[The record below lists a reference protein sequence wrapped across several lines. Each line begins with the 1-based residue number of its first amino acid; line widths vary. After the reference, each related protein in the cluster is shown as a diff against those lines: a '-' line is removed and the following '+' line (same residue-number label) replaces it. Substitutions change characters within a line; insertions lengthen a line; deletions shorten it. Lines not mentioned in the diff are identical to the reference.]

1 MTTANKGWES
11 GRESAT
17 TAPYGT
23 WESPIHASSIAKK
36 AAAKEDVLVDTVSS
50 KVYYIESRAMEDGRN
65 VMVDAE
71 SGVDLFERSWNARSR
86 VQEYGG
92 APAVVHDGV
101 LLFSNFSDCQVY
113 VVDLK
118 LGNIA
123 EPRKVTTNAAHRFA
137 DFAVHPLHPNLV
149 VCSLEDHT
157 IDVPSKVE
165 NSLVTIDTTSGS
177 VSSLISGSD
186 FYSSP
191 RFNADGTVLAWC
203 QWDHPDMPLD
213 SSQIFLV
220 GIQAVQTGL
229 KLCPGKLPATR
240 VAGEPRTISAVQP
253 NWIDNDSLAFCCDVS
268 GYHVPWIAR
277 LKESTEDLQ
286 TSVDAHPLLEG
297 QVNDYADP
305 PWTLGSSN
313 CAVLDKDHLL
323 FSASS
328 EGRHALRVVDFDG
341 AVKEV
346 DCPYV
351 HIQRLRRVSERRV
364 IFLGTQDKEPK
375 ALIECSFDGNL
386 TPSFN
391 RVGPTGLVEDPATF
405 NIQLFI
411 SVPEFIK
418 LEILEPRFAGRRAIY
433 LMFYPPHNPR
443 YVGPD
448 GEKPCAIVNVHG
460 GPGSIEP
467 RGLKMEKQYF
477 TSRGWAWIDV
487 NYGGSSNFGREH
499 IERLKGN
506 WGVMDVEDCVYAAKE
521 LSCSARPMIDPK
533 RIMLRGG
540 SAGGFTTLCTLCQLD
555 PSFQVFAA
563 GTSSYGISDLK
574 VLSEVTHKFQ
584 SHYVQSLLGGT
595 YEEIPEVYRSRSA
608 VFHARN
614 IKVPLLILQGSDDVI
629 VPPSQAEAVVNAIRE
644 KGGQVEYLVFAG
656 EGHGWRQATTIQ
668 TALETEARFYEKV
681 LHLIPEAAK

>member
-1 MTTANKGWES
+1 MTTANMGWES
-11 GRESAT
+11 GHESAT

-36 AAAKEDVLVDTVSS
+36 AAAKEDVLVDTCSS
-50 KVYYIESRAMEDGRN
+50 KVYYVESRAMEDGRN
-65 VMVDAE
+65 VVVDAE
-71 SGVDLFERSWNARSR
+71 TGVDLFGKSWNARSR

-118 LGNIA
+118 LDNIA
-123 EPRKVTTNAAHRFA
+123 EPRKVTSNAAHRFA

-149 VCSLEDHT
+149 VCILEDHT

-165 NSLVTIDTTSGS
+165 TSLVTIDTTSGS

-229 KLCPGKLPATR
+229 KFQIGLTTTPSP
-240 VAGEPRTISAVQP
+240 
-253 NWIDNDSLAFCCDVS
+253 
-268 GYHVPWIAR
+268 
-277 LKESTEDLQ
+277 
-286 TSVDAHPLLEG
+286 SVDAHPLLKG

-328 EGRHALRVVDFDG
+328 EGRHVLRVVDFDG

-346 DCPYV
+346 NCPYV
-351 HIQRLRRVSERRV
+351 HIQRLRRVSEGRV

-391 RVGPTGLVEDPATF
+391 RVGPTDLVEVSATL
-405 NIQLFI
+405 NIQSFI
-411 SVPEFIK
+411 SVPEFVK
-418 LEILEPRFAGRRAIY
+418 LEILEPKFAGRRPIY
-433 LMFYPPHNPR
+433 LMLYPPHNPR
-443 YVGPD
+443 YVAPD
-448 GEKPCAIVNVHG
+448 GEKPCTIVNVHG

-506 WGVMDVEDCVYAAKE
+506 WGVMDVEDCAYAAKE

-629 VPPSQAEAVVNAIRE
+629 VPASQAEAVVNAIRE

-668 TALETEARFYEKV
+668 TALETEARFYEKI
-681 LHLIPEAAK
+681 LRLIPEAAK